1 MVEIESSKRLLNLRH
16 TIGARVCNLNEDVNE
31 EHIDNVLQTKAR
43 DIKVGPLEIKK
54 LLLGLRAM
62 R

>member
-1 MVEIESSKRLLNLRH
+1 LNLRH